1 MVRNPSTARAAMTGS
16 ASRRARVASRPRA
29 ARRERATAR
38 RSQAAGGILP
48 EALLDHARDVRV
60 RHLPREPHFGEQ
72 ALDPARAL
80 GACVR
85 DQLKGHGLAQDEVV
99 DAVHLAH
106 SAGADQADHAV
117 AFGEHRARR
126 VSPTVGGRRS
136 GGGARRRRAPA
147 VVALTAST
155 PVRPWRDRNATP
167 SRSKIG
173 DRNRGSA

>member
-1 MVRNPSTARAAMTGS
+1 MTGS
-16 ASRRARVASRPRA
+16 ASRRARVASRPRP

-38 RSQAAGGILP
+38 RSQAAGGILL

-85 DQLKGHGLAQDEVV
+85 ELLKGHGLAQDEVV
-99 DAVHLAH
+99 DAVHRAH

-136 GGGARRRRAPA
+136 GGGRDDGGRPPLPA
-147 VVALTAST
+147 LKASA
-155 PVRPWRDRNATP
+155 PVRPGRNRDATP
-167 SRSKIG
+167 SRSGIG
-173 DRNRGSA
+173 DRNRRSA